1 MNIIIKLSPAWGIWQ
16 ILQNSDAW
24 KIQLT
29 IAINFFFSEDVE
41 EERVMHLRTNN
52 IEFTSYNDANEVFD
66 ELFESLRSR
75 YQRNLETS
83 IRESN
88 FIFWFSSNDVLQM
101 SYSNF

>member
-1 MNIIIKLSPAWGIWQ
+1 MNIIIKLSPTWGTWQ

-29 IAINFFFSEDVE
+29 ISINFIFSEDVE

-75 YQRNLETS
+75 YQRNLKTS

-101 SYSNF
+101 S

>member
-1 MNIIIKLSPAWGIWQ
+1 MNIIIKLSPTWGTWQ
-16 ILQNSDAW
+16 ILQNSGAW

-29 IAINFFFSEDVE
+29 ISINFIFSEDVE

-66 ELFESLRSR
+66 ELFELLRSR
-75 YQRNLETS
+75 YQRNLKTS

-101 SYSNF
+101 S

>member
-1 MNIIIKLSPAWGIWQ
+1 
-16 ILQNSDAW
+16 
-24 KIQLT
+24 
-29 IAINFFFSEDVE
+29 
-41 EERVMHLRTNN
+41 MHLRTNN

-88 FIFWFSSNDVLQM
+88 FIF
-101 SYSNF
+101 

>member
-1 MNIIIKLSPAWGIWQ
+1 MNIIIKLSPTWGTWQ

-29 IAINFFFSEDVE
+29 ISINFIFSEDVE

-52 IEFTSYNDANEVFD
+52 IELTSYNDANEVFD

-75 YQRNLETS
+75 YQRNLKTS

-101 SYSNF
+101 S